1 MVNNIIDETNSV
13 LDVRGNTDRLGYHM
27 DAVGMLEIKKIVKNN
42 DRDGLKK
49 KNSMDEKRNML
60 Y

>member
-1 MVNNIIDETNSV
+1 
-13 LDVRGNTDRLGYHM
+13 
-27 DAVGMLEIKKIVKNN
+27 MLEIKKIVKNN

-60 Y
+60 

>member
-1 MVNNIIDETNSV
+1 MNTQTKV
-13 LDVRGNTDRLGYHM
+13 LVKQTKVW

-49 KNSMDEKRNML
+49 KK
-60 Y
+60 YG

>member
-1 MVNNIIDETNSV
+1 MLKNIIDEKNFV

-49 KNSMDEKRNML
+49 KK
-60 Y
+60 YG